1 MQFRPIYTIALECTC
16 IVLRRALAEACTFW
30 VLLVSYCVYLL
41 DIYCNSSMF
50 LIFSVN
56 MLMPHQTACWHI
68 VYTIWLHCNILKH
81 WIWSHHAD
89 ITINIDSVLFIN
101 SRVLNHK
108 SGVYCI
114 NGIELCCWWIR
125 HWDSKWDILC
135 RSRCQ
140 DYCHDEVWSEQTAET
155 ERPAF
160 WRYRRQW
167 QVNWETGK
175 SIISVLLI
183 GFHCHASSS
192 TTRWPYCIVDSS
204 VL

>member
-1 MQFRPIYTIALECTC
+1 
-16 IVLRRALAEACTFW
+16 
-30 VLLVSYCVYLL
+30 
-41 DIYCNSSMF
+41 
-50 LIFSVN
+50 

-192 TTRWPYCIVDSS
+192 TTRCIVLLTVQFCSQKAPGCSHVSALLHGKAAFS
-204 VL
+204 VYCACVIISLYCGRNTFLWYIGYWQDGCRQ